1 MILVSS
7 PQKPFTYTAKN
18 TARRQ
23 AIIAE
28 YDAEIDALYTKVQK
42 TTQPHIAVPAEWTWE
57 KALEFIRFIVSE
69 VMKRALGDSEDIF
82 ESGCDRYVCATCV
95 FFRSWLT

>member
-7 PQKPFTYTAKN
+7 PSKPFTYTAKN

-28 YDAEIDALYTKVQK
+28 YAAEIDALYAEVQK
-42 TTQPHIAVPAEWTWE
+42 TTQPHIALPAEWTRE
-57 KALEFIRFIVSE
+57 NVLGFVRVIVTE
-69 VMKRALGDSEDIF
+69 VMERAIGDTVDMF
-82 ESGCDRYVCATCV
+82 ESGCDRYV
-95 FFRSWLT
+95 

>member
-7 PQKPFTYTAKN
+7 PKKPFTYTAKN

-28 YDAEIDALYTKVQK
+28 YDEEIDALYAAAQK
-42 TTQPHIAVPAEWTWE
+42 TTQPHIDVPSEWTRE
-57 KALEFIRFIVSE
+57 NALEFIRRIVSE
-69 VMKRALGDSEDIF
+69 VLKHTIGDSKDIF
-82 ESGCDRYVCATCV
+82 ESGCDR
-95 FFRSWLT
+95 

>member
-23 AIIAE
+23 AIVAE
-28 YDAEIDALYTKVQK
+28 YDAEIDALYSAVQK
-42 TTQPHIAVPAEWTWE
+42 TTQPHMNIPSEWTRE
-57 KALEFIRFIVSE
+57 NVLDFIRLIVSE
-69 VMKRALGDSEDIF
+69 VMKRTIGDTKDMF
-82 ESGCDRYVCATCV
+82 ESGCDRYDL
-95 FFRSWLT
+95 RSFL

>member
-23 AIIAE
+23 AIVAE
-28 YDAEIDALYTKVQK
+28 YDAEIDALYSAVQK
-42 TTQPHIAVPAEWTWE
+42 TTQPHMNIPSEWTRE
-57 KALEFIRFIVSE
+57 NVLDFIRLIVSE
-69 VMKRALGDSEDIF
+69 VMKRTIGDTKDMF
-82 ESGCDRYVCATCV
+82 ESGCDRYD
-95 FFRSWLT
+95 FRSFL

>member
-23 AIIAE
+23 AIVAE
-28 YDAEIDALYTKVQK
+28 YDAEIDALYTAVQK
-42 TTQPHIAVPAEWTWE
+42 TTQPHMNVPSEWTRE
-57 KALEFIRFIVSE
+57 NALAFVRLVVSE
-69 VMKRALGDSEDIF
+69 VLKRSIGDSKDMF
-82 ESGCDRYVCATCV
+82 ESGCDR
-95 FFRSWLT
+95 

>member
-28 YDAEIDALYTKVQK
+28 YDTEIDALYTEVQK
-42 TTQPHIAVPAEWTWE
+42 TTQPHIALPAEWTRE
-57 KALEFIRFIVSE
+57 NVRGFVRVIVTE
-69 VMKRALGDSEDIF
+69 VMERAIGDTVDMF
-82 ESGCDRYVCATCV
+82 ESGCDRYV
-95 FFRSWLT
+95 